1 MGSLCLRTPAAHLFG
16 GIFDCRCALVRSGA
30 RLPHILIRSVLEPHV
45 NLFKDGTTR
54 RSAKLAQR
62 AFAPALA
69 SRRRRSEC
77 RGRDEKCAG
86 NAPFSSRSGRIA
98 SGITW
103 RRRRGA
109 VLGSPHA
116 RAPKVSPK
124 MVGSLSRGNERGPRR
139 KYFRW
144 GKLGGNP
151 QEGGNNT
158 SLSRDVTPIKL
169 AWARRTLIRRVRGRS
184 E

>member
-1 MGSLCLRTPAAHLFG
+1 M
-16 GIFDCRCALVRSGA
+16 
-30 RLPHILIRSVLEPHV
+30 LESHV
-45 NLFKDGTTR
+45 NSFEVEPPSQTCTG
-54 RSAKLAQR
+54 RS
-62 AFAPALA
+62 PLA

-77 RGRDEKCAG
+77 RGRDEKCVS
-86 NAPFSSRSGRIA
+86 NAPFSSRRGRIA

-116 RAPKVSPK
+116 RTEGPAIVTRSVNRVSSGPAIVTRSVNRVSSGPAIVTRSVNRVAPKVSPK
-124 MVGSLSRGNERGPRR
+124 MVGSLLRGNERGPRR

-158 SLSRDVTPIKL
+158 SLSRERNPQN
-169 AWARRTLIRRVRGRS
+169 
-184 E
+184 